1 MRGVGYPEDYATG
14 PVPGTAPL
22 RPRGCPGGAST
33 PWLAVPGRAPRG
45 PSTPRPAVPLSPTP
59 LPAPTERG
67 AQAAATQTSVPR
79 RSAFPAAPRRRHVCF
94 GRKRKRRGPRGVRDR
109 KRRRGPGG
117 GMAGLSVRDPAVDR
131 SLRSVFGERRGDGPG
146 WEGAGGSAEPS
157 PPFGAGVR
165 AALGLRAE
173 RPPPSL
179 FYSGEH
185 PVRSHR
191 GAAEG
196 HFLRGWA
203 RGQL

>member
-14 PVPGTAPL
+14 PVPGTRHRTPEAAGL
-22 RPRGCPGGAST
+22 PRGAGT

-45 PSTPRPAVPLSPTP
+45 PSTPRPAGPLSPTP

-67 AQAAATQTSVPR
+67 AQAAAAQTSVPR
-79 RSAFPAAPRRRHVCF
+79 RSPFPAAPRRRHVCF

-146 WEGAGGSAEPS
+146 REGGGRV
-157 PPFGAGVR
+157 GR
-165 AALGLRAE
+165 ALPAIRGRCPRGP
-173 RPPPSL
+173 RPP
-179 FYSGEH
+179 
-185 PVRSHR
+185 R
-191 GAAEG
+191 
-196 HFLRGWA
+196 
-203 RGQL
+203 